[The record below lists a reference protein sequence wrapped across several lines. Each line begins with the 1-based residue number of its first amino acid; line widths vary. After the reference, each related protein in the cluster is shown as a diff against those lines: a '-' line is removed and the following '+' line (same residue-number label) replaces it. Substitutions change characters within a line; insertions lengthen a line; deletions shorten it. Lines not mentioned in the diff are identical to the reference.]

1 MTGKKTLEKPG
12 LFKSFSENSV
22 HPSHANCLPRLPGR
36 HPRQAAE
43 LMILHIK
50 ICYNILTKSRIRV
63 HDPTSGSG
71 VLIRIRQ
78 HGSMFQ
84 SSISRIPSAGFS
96 ARLHDPDSGVF
107 TKNCKT

>member
-12 LFKSFSENSV
+12 LFKSFSENSI

-36 HPRQAAE
+36 HPRQAAG

-71 VLIRIRQ
+71 VVSTEACSRVPSTGFHQ
-78 HGSMFQ
+78 Q
-84 SSISRIPSAGFS
+84 DSSVRKYNPE
-96 ARLHDPDSGVF
+96 P
-107 TKNCKT
+107 